1 MFNYN
6 HSLKSGSKLPDPAFK
21 GHYLKGG
28 YYNKWKTPIRLYI
41 GQHQPRK
48 ALAMSIP
55 FTLIEIE
62 LRCRFPFLTKT
73 LVVKKDDLISIDIFK
88 PPVIRTTFRALKL
101 DLADLKEH
109 VGIKRKNGFFKQ
121 LRFTPENPKEF
132 VSKAKE
138 IFELNC

>member
-1 MFNYN
+1 MENTDTPLYR
-6 HSLKSGSKLPDPAFK
+6 STPTKKS
-21 GHYLKGG
+21 
-28 YYNKWKTPIRLYI
+28 I
-41 GQHQPRK
+41 GNEY
-48 ALAMSIP
+48 SIYSDR
-55 FTLIEIE
+55 IE

-121 LRFTPENPKEF
+121 LRFTLENPKEF